1 MSTVSEKPF
10 VLPRRLLRACRSASR
25 RIKVA
30 DTLGTRFTGGEL
42 LLRILAARR
51 VLNRVLAPEER
62 LVGVMLPP
70 TVAAVVINAAL
81 SLCGRVAVN
90 LNYSTSQ
97 SILATTIEKAGL
109 THVISSPVFLA
120 RVKLDVGNT
129 LLDAGTL
136 RKQVTLV
143 DKIISFVQAKLLPIS
158 VLERML
164 GLDKISHDDI
174 LTVIF
179 TSGST
184 GDPKGV
190 MLSME
195 NVGSNVTAIGS
206 LLHLSPGDVAIGTL
220 PFFHSYGYTTT
231 LWTPLALEPA
241 CVYHTNPLEA
251 QQVGNLV
258 REFHG
263 TILMTTP
270 TFLRGYIRRIPSEDF
285 ASLEVVFGA
294 AEKLTREV
302 CDAFESR
309 FKVRPWEAYGATELS
324 PLVSVN
330 VPPTRQV
337 PGRPPQAREGTV
349 GRPIPGCRT
358 RITQRD
364 SFIELPVGQ
373 EGMLW
378 ISGPNVM
385 KGYLNRPDL
394 TAEVVKDG
402 WYRTGDIAKIDADG
416 FITIT
421 GRQSRFSKI
430 GGEMVPHIR
439 VEEAINQAFGASGDE
454 IIAVVGA
461 VSDLKKGERLVV
473 LHLTS
478 SITPV
483 MVCKKMS
490 EMGIPNLWIP
500 SPDSF
505 LEIDSIPVLGTGKL
519 DLKSMETIA
528 QERFGVSS
536 NRSSG

>member
-143 DKIISFVQAKLLPIS
+143 DKIISFVQAKLLPMT

-184 GDPKGV
+184 GDP
-190 MLSME
+190 
-195 NVGSNVTAIGS
+195 
-206 LLHLSPGDVAIGTL
+206 
-220 PFFHSYGYTTT
+220 
-231 LWTPLALEPA
+231 
-241 CVYHTNPLEA
+241 
-251 QQVGNLV
+251 
-258 REFHG
+258 
-263 TILMTTP
+263 
-270 TFLRGYIRRIPSEDF
+270 
-285 ASLEVVFGA
+285 
-294 AEKLTREV
+294 
-302 CDAFESR
+302 
-309 FKVRPWEAYGATELS
+309 
-324 PLVSVN
+324 
-330 VPPTRQV
+330 
-337 PGRPPQAREGTV
+337 
-349 GRPIPGCRT
+349 
-358 RITQRD
+358 
-364 SFIELPVGQ
+364 
-373 EGMLW
+373 
-378 ISGPNVM
+378 
-385 KGYLNRPDL
+385 
-394 TAEVVKDG
+394 
-402 WYRTGDIAKIDADG
+402 
-416 FITIT
+416 
-421 GRQSRFSKI
+421 
-430 GGEMVPHIR
+430 
-439 VEEAINQAFGASGDE
+439 
-454 IIAVVGA
+454 
-461 VSDLKKGERLVV
+461 
-473 LHLTS
+473 
-478 SITPV
+478 
-483 MVCKKMS
+483 
-490 EMGIPNLWIP
+490 
-500 SPDSF
+500 
-505 LEIDSIPVLGTGKL
+505 
-519 DLKSMETIA
+519 
-528 QERFGVSS
+528 
-536 NRSSG
+536 